1 MERTREIGLLRAVG
15 MSRRQVRSMVRIEA
29 SVTAVFGALLGMA
42 MGTGLGFAIV
52 RSLEDDGLGSFAIPF
67 GQLGVWVAL
76 AALAGVIAAIG
87 PARKASRLDI
97 LRAISHQ

>member
-1 MERTREIGLLRAVG
+1 
-15 MSRRQVRSMVRIEA
+15 
-29 SVTAVFGALLGMA
+29 

-52 RSLEDDGLGSFAIPF
+52 RSLEDDGLASFAIPF

-97 LRAISHQ
+97 LRAISYQ

>member
-1 MERTREIGLLRAVG
+1 VERTREIGLLRAVG

-29 SVTAVFGALLGMA
+29 SVTAVFGALLGVT
-42 MGTGLGFAIV
+42 MGTGLGFALV
-52 RSLEDDGLGSFAIPF
+52 RSLEDDGLASFTIPF
-67 GQLGVWVAL
+67 GQLGVWVTL

-97 LRAISHQ
+97 LRAISYQ